1 MNEIKANEGHYLT
14 QVGEVG
20 EDRIFVKALKG
31 ANINPLDWREAT
43 AEEKAE
49 YESMTDEKIETDKE
63 TEI

>member
-1 MNEIKANEGHYLT
+1 MNEFKAKDGHYLT

-49 YESMTDEKIETDKE
+49 YESMTEEKIEADKDI
-63 TEI
+63 EI

>member
-1 MNEIKANEGHYLT
+1 MNEIKAKEGYYLT

-31 ANINPLDWREAT
+31 ANVNPLDWREAT

-49 YESMTDEKIETDKE
+49 YENETEEKIETDKN
-63 TEI
+63 I